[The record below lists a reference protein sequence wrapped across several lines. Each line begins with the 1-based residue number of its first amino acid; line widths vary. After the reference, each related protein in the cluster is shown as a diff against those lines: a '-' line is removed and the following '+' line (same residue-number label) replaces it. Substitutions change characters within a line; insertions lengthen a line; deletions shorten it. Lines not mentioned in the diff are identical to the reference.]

1 MEKRFYRE
9 RTMFLQPIEKPEKL
23 SIFDHTILFINDE
36 DTTIER
42 AIPDFEERF
51 IDSESSNI
59 NKIKEDTYLSYFKVI
74 DKNSIFLPSDKPIFE
89 VTICEGQRDDPTEYI
104 GPKVV
109 KARCINFYTTT
120 IEDVILEGKGITKQ
134 KIMQ

>member
-74 DKNSIFLPSDKPIFE
+74 DKKSIFLPSNEPIFE
-89 VTICEGQRDDPTEYI
+89 VTICEGQVDDPTKYI

-120 IEDVILEGKGITKQ
+120 IEDVILEKKGFTKQ

>member
-1 MEKRFYRE
+1 MEKRLYRE
-9 RTMFLQPIEKPEKL
+9 RTLYLQPIEKPDKL
-23 SIFDHTILFINDE
+23 SIFNHTILFINEE

-42 AIPDFEERF
+42 AIPDFEERY

-59 NKIKEDTYLSYFKVI
+59 SKINKDTYLSYFKVL
-74 DKNSIFLPSDKPIFE
+74 DHKSSFLPSNEPIFE
-89 VTICEGQRDDPTEYI
+89 VKIFEGQAEDPTKYI

-109 KARCINFYTTT
+109 AARCINFYTTT
-120 IEDVILEGKGITKQ
+120 IEDVILENKGYTKT